1 MWGGRLL
8 LATVVALIGC
18 IGVAAAGMS
27 GHNPTFTQGAGSFYA
42 KCFLSHRAG
51 GRSDRL
57 PRGAGPLSPPRLL
70 REHVHERLLDCRS
83 HSQRAGPTASA
94 RPTDPRTGS
103 PTLYFDDKAIDPYE
117 AFAFYS
123 VGIRDGSQVVPYPA
137 GFRMIAGDAKARDKQ
152 IAPVVNWECAA
163 NQTVANGRSSSD
175 SPRAQALRA
184 VIARFGRAVTR
195 HRKALR
201 ALRLKVKRNRL
212 AIKRQRAKG
221 LSATK
226 SRRALA
232 RNLRALRAAP
242 EGCSAARVP
251 SAPIAGPRWTPS
263 STAVAHRSR
272 RAPTPSLRLN
282 VRFGDCWDGVNLDS
296 SDHKSHV
303 AYSKYSKSVDGWVC
317 PKSHPRLLPILRLH
331 VRYPTRGG
339 PDIRL
344 SPGDVDAGH
353 ADFFNGWDQEK
364 LAQLVHDC
372 LQADVNCG
380 NGDVPIEGPAPKP
393 SPSPSPS
400 PSPLPQPSPTPEPE
414 PEPDPGPSPLPLP
427 GLP

>member
-1 MWGGRLL
+1 MGFRGMWGGRLL

-27 GHNPTFTQGAGSFYA
+27 GHNPAFTQGAGSFYA
-42 KCFLSHRAG
+42 KCFLSHRASDDPIVFPNEP
-51 GRSDRL
+51 GRSHLHDFF
-57 PRGAGPLSPPRLL
+57 ANKTTNAFST
-70 REHVHERLLDCRS
+70 VDS
-83 HSQRAGPTASA
+83 IAKGPTNCQRKTDRSA
-94 RPTDPRTGS
+94 YWA

-184 VIARFGRAVTR
+184 VIARFGQAVTR
-195 HRKALR
+195 HRTALR

-212 AIKRQRAKG
+212 AIKRQRANG
-221 LSATK
+221 LSTTK
-226 SRRALA
+226 SRRTLA
-232 RNLRALRAAP
+232 RNLRALR
-242 EGCSAARVP
+242 
-251 SAPIAGPRWTPS
+251 
-263 STAVAHRSR
+263 RSR
-272 RAPTPSLRLN
+272 KALRRARAERANRRAALDAFLDGGGTSIPTCSTPSLRLN

-380 NGDVPIEGPAPKP
+380 NGDTPLAGPAPT
-393 SPSPSPS
+393 PSPSPS
-400 PSPLPQPSPTPEPE
+400 PSPLPEPSPTPEPE
-414 PEPDPGPSPLPLP
+414 PEPDPSPLPLP